1 MSPEL
6 RYNDPPTY
14 NAGNTRLVVDENLNV
29 VQDFATLGG
38 KGSIVTSEICNTQ
51 DHCNKDAQ
59 MRFPASAWSS
69 GKITTGRARL
79 LARTWRATAGVR
91 NDQPP
96 HAPYL
101 RDVCGWGVRGQGQPA
116 ARGPLGG
123 IGRG

>member
-1 MSPEL
+1 VPPEL
-6 RYNDPPTY
+6 RYNDAPTY
-14 NAGNTRLVVDENLNV
+14 NAGNTKLVVDENLDV

-38 KGSIVTSEICNTQ
+38 KGSIVTSEICNTL

-96 HAPYL
+96 HAS
-101 RDVCGWGVRGQGQPA
+101 
-116 ARGPLGG
+116 
-123 IGRG
+123 